1 MSRSPLVTFMGTTP
15 NIGTTLAAYATA
27 CRLAEGSGLPVGYL
41 CLNLKSSKLHRY
53 LRVDRPAV
61 SLDRLRPELHAA
73 TLTGD
78 KLKLGAYR
86 PPGMPNLYVLFGNL
100 MRDQAEFYRPEEIE
114 HLLEAAA
121 SAFRLTVVD
130 VSAYWDNAA
139 TIAANRLAGSRIV
152 VTTPAL
158 SHFQED
164 GKRWLGAS
172 SPLFGIPA
180 DAYETVIIE
189 PPWRNGGYSMKDVQK
204 EIGLASI
211 GELRVTEPMLIGLD
225 SGKLQE
231 WLREDEAGK
240 QAMRGTSERLMD
252 RYGIRFGGQLVQR
265 PWYRK
270 LLAHRDGAGS

>member
-15 NIGTTLAAYATA
+15 NIGTTVAAYATA
-27 CRLAEGSGLPVGYL
+27 CRLAEGSGMPVGYL

-53 LRVDRPAV
+53 LRVDRPGA
-61 SLDRLRPELHAA
+61 SLDRLRPDLHAA
-73 TLTGD
+73 ALTPE
-78 KLKLGAYR
+78 KLKLAAYR
-86 PPGMPNLYVLFGNL
+86 PPGLPNLYVLFGNL

-114 HLLEAAA
+114 HLLDAAM
-121 SAFRLTVVD
+121 SAFRLTVAD

-139 TIAANRLAGSRIV
+139 TITANRLADSRVV

-164 GKRWLGAS
+164 GRRWLAS
-172 SPLFGIPA
+172 LSPLFGVPA
-180 DAYETVIIE
+180 DAYETVIVE

-225 SGKLQE
+225 NGSLQE
-231 WLREDEAGK
+231 WLREDEQGR
-240 QAMRGTSERLMD
+240 QAMRGASERLMD
-252 RYGIRFGGQLVQR
+252 RYGVRFGGQLVQR

-270 LLAHRDGAGS
+270 LLAHRNGAGS

>member
-73 TLTGD
+73 TLTAD

-114 HLLEAAA
+114 HLLETAA

-139 TIAANRLAGSRIV
+139 TITANRLSDSRIV

-164 GKRWLGAS
+164 GKRWLGSS

-180 DAYETVIIE
+180 DAYETVIVE

-211 GELRVTEPMLIGLD
+211 GELRVTEPMLVGLD

-231 WLREDEAGK
+231 WLKEDMEGR
-240 QAMRGTSERLMD
+240 QAMRAASERLMD
-252 RYGIRFGGQLVQR
+252 RYGVRFGGQLVQR

-270 LLAHRDGAGS
+270 LLAHRNGAGS